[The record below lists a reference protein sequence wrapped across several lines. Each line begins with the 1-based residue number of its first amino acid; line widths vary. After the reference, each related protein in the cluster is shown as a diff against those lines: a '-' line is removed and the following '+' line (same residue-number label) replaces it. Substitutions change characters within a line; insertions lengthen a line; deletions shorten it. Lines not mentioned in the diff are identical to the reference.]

1 MSDFQPSQQDFVV
14 ADKAK
19 YREISK
25 SETKSKNAAGR
36 VMSDFLRNK
45 STIFGGAIII
55 FLIVFMLLSLFVSKF
70 EVSDMDKTYA
80 NMKPKADIFSNTGFW
95 DGTYSK
101 KVNEK
106 MYYHL
111 LAISAESLGGEF
123 DVENYGQSPYN
134 CLKKIE
140 REYMEDG
147 TVYRDV
153 KVDSY
158 LEVGFKYLYITDEVL
173 AQIRQYETLSGLQVL
188 FPLVDEDHA
197 YGSDDPNCF
206 YFVNAQY
213 PCNADGEFVD
223 RISGSR
229 VVSPQKANLKI
240 IPNYLTDE
248 NGQNVYALKMQGS
261 NKVRVLYYNY
271 FSFVQYTKTGN
282 LITTPSH
289 VLGSDPMGY
298 DIFARLGSAIGISL
312 SLALLVFVANFLVG
326 TVYGAVEG
334 YYGGAVDLVMK
345 RISEIISEVPF
356 FILASLLQIY
366 MVASGKLHPFLGLLY
381 AFCLT
386 GWIGIANTT
395 RRQIYRFKNR
405 EYVLASAML
414 GASDRH
420 ILLRHIYPN
429 SIGTIITSTVLT
441 IPGVIFSETS
451 LSFLGIVDL
460 NGARYTSLGTM
471 LANGQEC
478 MSTSPHVLVFPA
490 LVISLLMIGFNLI
503 GNGLRE
509 ATSPNYRGGAR

>member
-1 MSDFQPSQQDFVV
+1 MNEFQPSVNDFVV

-19 YREISK
+19 YRPEIIPHK
-25 SETKSKNAAGR
+25 KTRNAAGR
-36 VMSDFLRNK
+36 VLKDFFKNK
-45 STIFGGAIII
+45 STIFGAAI
-55 FLIVFMLLSLFVSKF
+55 LILLIAFMLLSFIAPKF
-70 EVSDMDKTYA
+70 AVSDMDKTYA
-80 NMKPKADIFSNTGFW
+80 NMKPKADIFAGTGFW

-106 MYYHL
+106 MYYNL
-111 LAISAESLGGEF
+111 LAISTESDGYGCLQK
-123 DVENYGQSPYN
+123 VES
-134 CLKKIE
+134 
-140 REYMEDG
+140 EYLEDG
-147 TVYRDV
+147 ILYRDV
-153 KVDSY
+153 IVDSY
-158 LEVGFKYLYITDEVL
+158 FEVGYKYLFITDETL
-173 AQIRQYETLSGLQVL
+173 TRIREYEALSGLQVL
-188 FPLVDEDHA
+188 FPLVNEDHA
-197 YGSDDPNCF
+197 FGSDDPNCF

-213 PCNADGEFVD
+213 PCDANGDYID
-223 RISGSR
+223 RQSGSR
-229 VVSPQKANLKI
+229 EASPKRADLKI
-240 IPNYLTDE
+240 VPNYLTDD
-248 NGQNVYALKMQGS
+248 NGQNLYSQQAQGS
-261 NKVRVLYYNY
+261 NKVRVLYCNY
-271 FSFVQYTKTGN
+271 FSFKQYIKTGK

-289 VLGSDPMGY
+289 ILGSDTMGY

-312 SLALLVFVANFLVG
+312 SLALLVFMVNFVIG
-326 TVYGAVEG
+326 TIYGAVEG
-334 YYGGAVDLVMK
+334 YYGGAVDLILK
-345 RISEIISEVPF
+345 RISEIASEIPF

-414 GASDRH
+414 GANDRH

-451 LSFLGIVDL
+451 LSFLGVIDL
-460 NGARYTSLGTM
+460 NGAKYTSLGTM

-478 MSTSPHVLVFPA
+478 MSTSPHVLFFPA
-490 LVISLLMIGFNLI
+490 LVISLLMIAFNLI

-509 ATSPNYRGGAR
+509 ATSVNYRGGVR

>member
-1 MSDFQPSQQDFVV
+1 MSEFQPSVNDFVV
-14 ADKAK
+14 ADKTK
-19 YREISK
+19 YRPTVIDSK
-25 SETKSKNAAGR
+25 KTKNAAGR
-36 VMSDFLRNK
+36 VRSDFLKNK
-45 STIFGGAIII
+45 STIFGSAILIL
-55 FLIVFMLLSLFVSKF
+55 LIVFMLLSFAISKF
-70 EVSDMDKTYA
+70 EVSAMDKTYA
-80 NMKPKADIFSNTGFW
+80 NMKPKVDAFAGTGFW

-106 MYYHL
+106 MYYNL
-111 LAISAESLGGEF
+111 LAISTESGGYGCLQK
-123 DVENYGQSPYN
+123 VEN
-134 CLKKIE
+134 
-140 REYMEDG
+140 EYLEDG
-147 TVYRDV
+147 VLYRDV
-153 KVDSY
+153 VVDSY
-158 LEVGFKYLYITDEVL
+158 FEVGFKYLYITDAVL
-173 AQIRQYETLSGLQVL
+173 AQIREYEALSGLQVL
-188 FPLVDEDHA
+188 FPLVDESHA

-213 PCNADGEFVD
+213 PCDANGEYID
-223 RISGSR
+223 RQSGSKET
-229 VVSPQKANLKI
+229 SPKKADLKI

-248 NGQNVYALKMQGS
+248 NGQIVYSQQAQGS
-261 NKVRVLYYNY
+261 NKVRVLYCNY
-271 FSFVQYTKTGN
+271 FSFTQYIKTGK
-282 LITTPSH
+282 LTTTPSH
-289 VLGSDPMGY
+289 ILGSDTMGY

-312 SLALLVFVANFLVG
+312 SLALLVFVVNFVIG
-326 TVYGAVEG
+326 TLYGAIEG
-334 YYGGAVDLVMK
+334 YYGGAVDLIMK
-345 RISEIISEVPF
+345 RLSEIISEIPF

-366 MVASGKLHPFLGLLY
+366 MVASGKMHPFLGLLY

-451 LSFLGIVDL
+451 LSFLGIIDL
-460 NGARYTSLGTM
+460 NGAKYTSLGTM

-478 MSTSPHVLVFPA
+478 ISTAPHVLFFPA
-490 LVISLLMIGFNLI
+490 LVISLLMISFNLI

-509 ATSPNYRGGAR
+509 ATAPNYRGGVR